1 MNSSMAA
8 LIGVLP
14 AIVVGGKS
22 YELTFTREGDRIFQR
37 FVTDSGLPSEQVV
50 LESCEGTPADAWPA
64 SSPLQSLSIEELTP
78 GAPVALLVGMAGKS
92 HWSASIERLS
102 GNNGWRWDIACRVS
116 VTPDFLGST
125 YRLPQIQAGQESSFC
140 PVTASP
146 SSSEV
151 QTALPLSSNAK
162 LLVTAEPIADARGN
176 VATCCALQASDNG
189 FQLSAPLA
197 NISGATTFRW
207 KYRVEVVAS

>member
-22 YELTFTREGDRIFQR
+22 YELTFTREGDRIVQR
-37 FVTDSGLPSEQVV
+37 VVVDSGSPSEQIV
-50 LESCEGTPADAWPA
+50 LESSEGTPADAWPA

-102 GNNGWRWDIACRVS
+102 SNNGWRWDIACRVS
-116 VTPDFLGST
+116 VAPDFLGST
-125 YRLPQIQAGQESSFC
+125 YRLPQTQTGQESSFRQ
-140 PVTASP
+140 VAASSGSP
-146 SSSEV
+146 EL
-151 QTALPLSSNAK
+151 QAALPLSSEAK
-162 LLVTAEPIADARGN
+162 MLVTVEPISDARGN
-176 VATCCALQASDNG
+176 AVSCCALQASANG
-189 FQLSAPLA
+189 FQLSAPLS

-207 KYRVEVVAS
+207 KYRVEVVA

>member
-1 MNSSMAA
+1 MAA

-22 YELTFTREGDRIFQR
+22 YELTFTREGDRIIQR
-37 FVTDSGLPSEQVV
+37 FVTDSGLPGEQVV

-116 VTPDFLGST
+116 ITPDFLGST
-125 YRLPQIQAGQESSFC
+125 YRLPQVQAEQNQPLC
-140 PVTASP
+140 PVAACSGSP
-146 SSSEV
+146 EL
-151 QTALPLSSNAK
+151 QTAISLSTNAK
-162 LLVTAEPIADARGN
+162 LLVTAEPITDARGN
-176 VATCCALQASDNG
+176 IASCCALLSSSSG
-189 FQLSAPLA
+189 FQLSAPLST
-197 NISGATTFRW
+197 ISGATTFRW

>member
-1 MNSSMAA
+1 MNTSVAA

-14 AIVVGGKS
+14 AITVEGKS
-22 YELTFTREGDRIFQR
+22 YELTFTREGDRIIQR
-37 FVTDSGLPSEQVV
+37 LVTDSGLPSEQVV

-78 GAPVALLVGMAGKS
+78 GAPVGLLVGMAGKS

-102 GNNGWRWDIACRVS
+102 GNNGWRWDIACRVN

-125 YRLPQIQAGQESSFC
+125 YRLPQVQTEPNPSFR

-146 SSSEV
+146 NSSEV
-151 QTALPLSSNAK
+151 QTALPLSSNTK
-162 LLVTAEPIADARGN
+162 LLVTAEPISDARGN
-176 VATCCALQASDNG
+176 VVSCCALLSSASG
-189 FQLSAPLA
+189 FQLSAPLST
-197 NISGATTFRW
+197 ISGATTFRW
-207 KYRVEVVAS
+207 KYRVEVVAT